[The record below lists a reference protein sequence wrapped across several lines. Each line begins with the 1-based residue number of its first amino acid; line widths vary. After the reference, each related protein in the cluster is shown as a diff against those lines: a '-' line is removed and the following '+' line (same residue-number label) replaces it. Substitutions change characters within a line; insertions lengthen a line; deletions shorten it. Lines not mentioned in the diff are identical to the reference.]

1 MKVTESLTGWLR
13 LHEALEVAGLPH
25 AFGGA
30 LALAWCTGNGR
41 GTIDIDVNIFVAVDR
56 AEDLR
61 SALPSGVVC
70 DGASLEVLV
79 RLDWS
84 CTPLDIFL
92 NTTEIHA
99 QAARCVSWEQ
109 FAGHCLPFLSCFHVA
124 LFKAFFNRTKDW
136 ADLEAM
142 RDAGTLDVER
152 VRAALINTL
161 ATTSALRRSQLW
173 QTEEVAVSRP
183 AVVPI
188 AGERWSRSDLV
199 LKPGTSHWQPRR
211 RQIGERQPR

>member
-1 MKVTESLTGWLR
+1 MISVTESLTDKVVR
-13 LHEALEVAGLPH
+13 LHEALEAAVLPH

-41 GTIDIDVNIFVAVDR
+41 GTIDIDVNIFVTVDR

-61 SALPSGVVC
+61 SALPSGAVC

-79 RLDWS
+79 RDGQVRLDWS
-84 CTPLDIFL
+84 GTPLDVFL
-92 NTTEIHA
+92 NTTEVHA

-152 VRAALINTL
+152 VRAVLIQYLGDDDERLAPLAAL
-161 ATTSALRRSQLW
+161 A
-173 QTEEVAVSRP
+173 
-183 AVVPI
+183 
-188 AGERWSRSDLV
+188 D
-199 LKPGTSHWQPRR
+199 
-211 RQIGERQPR
+211 